1 MRILR
6 QLPFMVTV
14 LFTVVTIV
22 AATEIAV
29 WPPDDAFN
37 LYADIIADPS
47 DPLVMVQV
55 LVDDDIGMELL
66 ALEDVPPYYLVA
78 GEGSTYNARIAWN
91 VYWQRETIGFVE
103 LVGNVEV
110 FRQDDETAWQGTDLR
125 AVFVEQ
131 EGVGFVSDEY
141 TERLALT
148 EPGRYGVMVF
158 VSAIIETEDGAFH
171 EINREA
177 YREVVVLPPV
187 EHSDDIARHAPPI
200 DVNNPVLLTADWWA
214 LQQHP
219 CEIVAERGITDGA
232 ELCAEINREDA
243 QATLEVAYTLLD
255 WLNEEDNDD
264 LTAMLLHQVGLLM
277 LHTDNPDD
285 AIEALMQAVELYAFT
300 EDTAGLAAALHNM
313 ALALYLVEDNPEAE
327 RVGRHAVELRAS
339 APDDGGVLY
348 SALQLHVMKDDRDTA
363 RATAGILQSRGL
375 PHAAQI
381 IDWLDSDF

>member
-148 EPGRYGVMVF
+148 EPG
-158 VSAIIETEDGAFH
+158 
-171 EINREA
+171 
-177 YREVVVLPPV
+177 
-187 EHSDDIARHAPPI
+187 
-200 DVNNPVLLTADWWA
+200 
-214 LQQHP
+214 
-219 CEIVAERGITDGA
+219 
-232 ELCAEINREDA
+232 
-243 QATLEVAYTLLD
+243 
-255 WLNEEDNDD
+255 
-264 LTAMLLHQVGLLM
+264 
-277 LHTDNPDD
+277 
-285 AIEALMQAVELYAFT
+285 
-300 EDTAGLAAALHNM
+300 
-313 ALALYLVEDNPEAE
+313 
-327 RVGRHAVELRAS
+327 
-339 APDDGGVLY
+339 
-348 SALQLHVMKDDRDTA
+348 
-363 RATAGILQSRGL
+363 
-375 PHAAQI
+375 
-381 IDWLDSDF
+381 